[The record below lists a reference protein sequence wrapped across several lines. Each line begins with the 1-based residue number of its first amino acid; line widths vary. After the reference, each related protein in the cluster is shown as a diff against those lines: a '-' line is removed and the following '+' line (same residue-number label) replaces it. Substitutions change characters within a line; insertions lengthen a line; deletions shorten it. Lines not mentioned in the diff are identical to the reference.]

1 MKKYDNFSSN
11 LKVLS
16 NAFAQDLSN
25 EFIIGGIIDKFF
37 VQFELTWKLF
47 KELLKYEGNP
57 IGATGSPRAVI
68 KEAYKCYDFVD
79 EDIWL
84 DMLKERNDLTH
95 RYDCGKASEL
105 VQVIIEQYIPEFQKA
120 QRALQSL
127 YGEEL
132 HKI

>member
-11 LKVLS
+11 LKVLA
-16 NAFAQDLSN
+16 NASAQDLSN

-57 IGATGSPRAVI
+57 IGAAGSPRAVI

-84 DMLKERNDLTH
+84 DMLKDRNDLAH
-95 RYDCGKASEL
+95 RYDGGKASEL
-105 VQVIIEQYIPEFQKA
+105 VQIIIEQYIPEFQKV
-120 QRALQSL
+120 QKALQSV

-132 HKI
+132 QKI